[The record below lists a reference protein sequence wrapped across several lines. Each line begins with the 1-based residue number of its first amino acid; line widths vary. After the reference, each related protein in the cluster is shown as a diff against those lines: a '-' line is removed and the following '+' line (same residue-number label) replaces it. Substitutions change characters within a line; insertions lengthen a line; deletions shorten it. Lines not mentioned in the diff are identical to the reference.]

1 MAAMRKARSTRKSVD
16 RLEPVAEKVELIL
29 AGMAIAVL
37 VASGFEETHMTD
49 PQRGLLKLGAKV
61 KIISPEPGLV
71 HSWHHDGWGHFFP
84 VDHPLEQALGSDF
97 DVLILPGGERS
108 IARLRDNPHTRRV
121 VGHFIDADKPLA
133 AIAEAVG
140 LLMIEQKI
148 RGRRLATDLRS
159 IDPRSSSELPAASEE
174 ASTQSSDQVVL
185 DKVLLS
191 ASSSDQLAQWNDQL
205 LTLLSQSAL
214 QTRTA
219 V

>member
-1 MAAMRKARSTRKSVD
+1 MAAMRRTRSTRKSVD
-16 RLEPVAEKVELIL
+16 RVEPIAEKVELIL

-121 VGHFIDADKPLA
+121 IGHFIDADKPLA

-148 RGRRLATDLRS
+148 RGRRLAIDL
-159 IDPRSSSELPAASEE
+159 RSSSELPSASEE
-174 ASTQSSDQVVL
+174 ASTQSSDQEVVL

-205 LTLLSQSAL
+205 LTLLSQSAV
-214 QTRTA
+214 QIRTA